1 MCVCETIAKEE
12 KKIEIYATK
21 RRYGKF
27 LTIVANVSNDMNPK
41 DITKNLKQKLAC
53 GGTYKDGMI
62 ELQGNHCTK
71 VRELL
76 VEMGFAN
83 EQLVVKG
90 VV

>member
-1 MCVCETIAKEE
+1 
-12 KKIEIYATK
+12 
-21 RRYGKF
+21 
-27 LTIVANVSNDMNPK
+27 MNPK

-76 VEMGFAN
+76 VEMGFVD

-90 VV
+90 VI